1 MELILAAACDE
12 AHERADGKLDLAGI
26 FNELNAPGFP
36 AMQDRMTVV
45 FVIEWGRE
53 DSGSLALRADL
64 KDDAGQTVLSIEG
77 HTDVE
82 QRPAERS
89 AAQTRLVL
97 PLERVVFPH
106 AGRYTFHLMAGE
118 REFSA
123 LSLFVSELAAA

>member
-36 AMQDRMTVV
+36 AMQDKMTVV
-45 FVIEWGRE
+45 FVIEWGRN

-64 KDDAGQTVLSIEG
+64 KDDAGQPVLSIEG
-77 HTDVE
+77 FTDVE

-106 AGRYTFHLMAGE
+106 PGRYTFHLTAGD

-123 LSLFVSELAAA
+123 LSLFVAEHETG